1 MEKFG
6 FFYNWKNARILM
18 PALVKAQHSDKESI
32 VDLLKDFSIKSNRSY
47 TDFSLY
53 TLPAKPAML
62 SQETLK
68 NLGIE
73 EKMDEID
80 SELDSDYLAMQNE
93 LCALVQGG
101 TLHWRHHQMAIGMLL
116 TMLVADSEPN
126 ANVVNLWL
134 EALLHDDVTI
144 RFIAFQVREC
154 EVKFSAE
161 NCKQISNGSYVIIWR
176 EKLNFVTSKFVL
188 LQF

>member
-1 MEKFG
+1 
-6 FFYNWKNARILM
+6 M

-62 SQETLK
+62 SQDTLK

-80 SELDSDYLAMQNE
+80 SDLDSDFLAMQNE
-93 LCALVQGG
+93 LCTLVQSG

-116 TMLVADSEPN
+116 TMLVADSEPS

-144 RFIAFQVREC
+144 RFIAFQVPSSLSCNFTKNYYRL
-154 EVKFSAE
+154 FSRDFSPFL
-161 NCKQISNGSYVIIWR
+161 SNSV
-176 EKLNFVTSKFVL
+176 
-188 LQF
+188 